1 MILGVLL
8 MRHAFL
14 CVKVFNFL
22 LAMCCNNVY
31 NDRINTLMGERINAA
46 ALRESKYMPQ
56 HDSVY
61 GR

>member
-1 MILGVLL
+1 

-31 NDRINTLMGERINAA
+31 NDHINTLMEERINAA